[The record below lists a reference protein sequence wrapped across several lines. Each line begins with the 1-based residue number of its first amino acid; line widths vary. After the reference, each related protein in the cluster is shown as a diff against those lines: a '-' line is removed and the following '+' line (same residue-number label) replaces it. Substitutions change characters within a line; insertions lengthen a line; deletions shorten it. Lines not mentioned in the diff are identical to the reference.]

1 MNKNPLVSVII
12 PVFNAE
18 SFVYD
23 AVTSILSQ
31 SHANIEILIIDDGS
45 TDGSLKVL
53 SGIKSP
59 KIRLLSR
66 ENRGL
71 VPTLNE
77 LLLAASGEFIA
88 RMDADD
94 IADSY
99 RIERQLKFI
108 NENDLD
114 GCGSFV
120 RQFGD
125 VPRKILLKPIES
137 SSLFGHSFFDVPIWH
152 PTVMIKSVVYKR
164 FFYDADYTH
173 AEDTNMWVDMLLSNI
188 KLGNIPHPL
197 LNYRFHAGQVS
208 SMHRSLQHKNSGRAR
223 RKLFTLLPNDLL
235 SDLEKDTLSFSHLT
249 EIVSPQDLLLGY
261 KKLLGYLKINYSLP
275 EKRVVER
282 KLLSIVFKSKNVS
295 ASEVLVVMSAGYS
308 ITLLFYLKVYT
319 LKSILLFFPVLRYGK
334 NSKSQFI
341 DTN

>member
-1 MNKNPLVSVII
+1 MDENPLVSVII

-18 SFVYD
+18 SFVHD
-23 AVTSILSQ
+23 AVASILSQ
-31 SHANIEILIIDDGS
+31 THANIEILIIDDGS

-59 KIRLLSR
+59 KIKLLSR

-77 LLLAASGEFIA
+77 LLVAASGDFIA

-94 IADSY
+94 IADSC
-99 RIERQLKFI
+99 RIACQLKFI
-108 NENDLD
+108 NENGLD

-120 RQFGD
+120 RQFGAA
-125 VPRKILLKPIES
+125 PRKILLKPIES
-137 SSLFGHSFFDVPIWH
+137 RSLFGHSFFDIPIWH
-152 PTVMIKSVVYKR
+152 PTVMIRSEVYKR
-164 FFYDADYTH
+164 FSYDADYTH

-188 KLGNIPHPL
+188 KLGNTPLPL

-223 RKLFTLLPNDLL
+223 RKLFNLLPNDLL
-235 SDLEKDTLSFSHLT
+235 SDLEKDSISFSHLE

-261 KKLLGYLKINYSLP
+261 KKLLGYLKINSALP

-282 KLLSIVFKSKNVS
+282 KLLSVIFKSKNVS
-295 ASEVLVVMSAGYS
+295 ASEVLVVMGAGYS
-308 ITLLFYLKVYT
+308 VTVLFYLKVFT
-319 LKSILLFFPVLRYGK
+319 LKSILLLFPVQLIRK
-334 NSKSQFI
+334 FSRFF
-341 DTN
+341 